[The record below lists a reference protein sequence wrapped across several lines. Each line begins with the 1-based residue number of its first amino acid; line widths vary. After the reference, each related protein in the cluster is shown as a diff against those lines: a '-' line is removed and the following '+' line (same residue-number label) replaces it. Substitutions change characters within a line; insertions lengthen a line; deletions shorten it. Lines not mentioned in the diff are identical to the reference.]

1 MCVFFCTFV
10 RYFGVIMIEYII
22 GQLTDLNPT
31 YVVIEAAGVGYAI
44 NIALPTY
51 SELVGKEGQ
60 ESRLYITEI
69 IREDAHELFGFFTK
83 GERELFLML
92 MTVSGIGAN
101 TARMIMSAYSAAE
114 IRQIIATGNARAL
127 SQVKGLGPK
136 TAQRI
141 IVDLKDKVLK
151 IDLGNEAKGER
162 LEAMERLGE
171 EASIVD
177 SAVKQEAISAL
188 VMLGFAAAASGKV
201 VDKILKAAPE
211 SSVEQVIKQA
221 LKML

>member
-1 MCVFFCTFV
+1 
-10 RYFGVIMIEYII
+10 MIEYIK
-22 GQLTDLNPT
+22 GQLTDINPT
-31 YVVIEAAGVGYAI
+31 YVVLEAAGVGYAI

-69 IREDAHELFGFFTK
+69 IREDAHELYGFFSK
-83 GERELFLML
+83 GERELFVML

-151 IDLGNEAKGER
+151 IDLGSQASQGS
-162 LEAMERLGE
+162 LEDA
-171 EASIVD
+171 ASGYSLEVQSED

-188 VMLGFAAAASGKV
+188 MMLGFAAAASGKV
-201 VDKILKAAPE
+201 VDKILKATPE

>member
-1 MCVFFCTFV
+1 
-10 RYFGVIMIEYII
+10 MIEYIK
-22 GQLTDLNPT
+22 GQLTDVNPT

-51 SELVGKEGQ
+51 SELVGREGQ
-60 ESRLYITEI
+60 EGRLYITEI
-69 IREDAHELFGFFTK
+69 IREDAHELYGFFSK
-83 GERELFLML
+83 GERELFVML

-114 IRQIIATGNARAL
+114 SRQIIATGNARAL

-151 IDLGNEAKGER
+151 IDLGSQVSQGSLEDTASGYSLEVQGE
-162 LEAMERLGE
+162 
-171 EASIVD
+171 D
-177 SAVKQEAISAL
+177 SAVKQEAVSAL

>member
-1 MCVFFCTFV
+1 
-10 RYFGVIMIEYII
+10 MIEYIK
-22 GQLTDLNPT
+22 GQLADVNPT

-51 SELVGKEGQ
+51 SELVGKEGE

-69 IREDAHELFGFFTK
+69 IREDVHDLYGFFTR
-83 GERELFLML
+83 GERELFVML

-151 IDLGNEAKGER
+151 IDLGSQVSQGS
-162 LEAMERLGE
+162 LEDAARGYSLEVQDE
-171 EASIVD
+171 D
-177 SAVKQEAISAL
+177 SAVKQEAVSAL

-201 VDKILKAAPE
+201 VDKILKATPD

>member
-1 MCVFFCTFV
+1 
-10 RYFGVIMIEYII
+10 MIEYIK
-22 GQLTDLNPT
+22 GQLTDVNPT

-69 IREDAHELFGFFTK
+69 IREDAHELYGFFSK
-83 GERELFLML
+83 GERELFVML

-127 SQVKGLGPK
+127 TQVKGLGPK

-151 IDLGNEAKGER
+151 IDLGSQASQGS
-162 LEAMERLGE
+162 LEDA
-171 EASIVD
+171 ASGYSLEVQSED
-177 SAVKQEAISAL
+177 SAVKQEAVSAL
-188 VMLGFAAAASGKV
+188 VMLGFAAVASGKV

>member
-1 MCVFFCTFV
+1 
-10 RYFGVIMIEYII
+10 MIEYIK
-22 GQLTDLNPT
+22 GQLTDVNPT

-69 IREDAHELFGFFTK
+69 IREDAHELYGFFSK
-83 GERELFLML
+83 GERELFVML

-151 IDLGNEAKGER
+151 IDLGSQASQGS
-162 LEAMERLGE
+162 LEDA
-171 EASIVD
+171 ASGYSLEVQSED
-177 SAVKQEAISAL
+177 SAVKQEAVSAL
-188 VMLGFAAAASGKV
+188 MMLGFAAAASGKV

>member
-1 MCVFFCTFV
+1 
-10 RYFGVIMIEYII
+10 MIEYIK

>member
-1 MCVFFCTFV
+1 
-10 RYFGVIMIEYII
+10 MIEYIK
-22 GQLTDLNPT
+22 GQLTDVNPT

-51 SELVGKEGQ
+51 SELVGREGQ
-60 ESRLYITEI
+60 EGRLYITEI
-69 IREDAHELFGFFTK
+69 IREDAHELYGFFSK
-83 GERELFLML
+83 GERELFMML

-151 IDLGNEAKGER
+151 IDLGSQVSQGS
-162 LEAMERLGE
+162 LEDT
-171 EASIVD
+171 ASGYSLEVQSED
-177 SAVKQEAISAL
+177 SAVKQEAVSAL